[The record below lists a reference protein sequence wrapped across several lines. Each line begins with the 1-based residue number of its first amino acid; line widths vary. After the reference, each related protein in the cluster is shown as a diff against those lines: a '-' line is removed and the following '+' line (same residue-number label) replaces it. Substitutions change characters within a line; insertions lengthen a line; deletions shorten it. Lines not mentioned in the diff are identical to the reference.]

1 MAAGSRLMQPN
12 PPPVPTHTC
21 AEPGAVRPPIR
32 VFYAEPPIASDNLSI
47 HAMGSRELMRP
58 CIVNRPTGTGDYL
71 IMAFHHQVELR
82 PGAEPELHPG
92 RCLVVWDRTSGHY
105 YGNRDREWLHS
116 WIHADGAFIAKHLA
130 AARIPLNVPI
140 ADFDPALIE
149 ACVEAMHQEIHGHA
163 RPDEVI
169 VENLLHTLVRQ
180 VARVA
185 HAQAG
190 RSGIPPAYLELRRW
204 LEAHFAERITLA
216 DLAARVHCSVPH
228 FCNEFKRHFQSS
240 AIEFVIRLRLHRATM
255 LLRDHNHRVSDIA
268 RAVGYDD
275 IHHFSKLFSK
285 HYGRSPR
292 AMRQH
297 LAAPG

>member
-1 MAAGSRLMQPN
+1 MHTPPSDAAAATTAL
-12 PPPVPTHTC
+12 PP
-21 AEPGAVRPPIR
+21 AVIRAPIR
-32 VFYAEPPIASDNLSI
+32 VFYAEPPLDSDNLSI
-47 HAMGSRELMRP
+47 HAMGSRERMRP
-58 CIVNRPTGTGDYL
+58 CIVNRPTGTGDFL
-71 IMAFHHQVELR
+71 IMAFHQQVELR
-82 PGAEPELHPG
+82 PDGEAAVFPG
-92 RCLVVWDRTSGHY
+92 RTLMVWEQTSGHY
-105 YGNRDREWLHS
+105 YGCRDQEWLHS
-116 WIHADGAFIAKHLA
+116 WIHVDGAFIVKQLA
-130 AARIPLNVPI
+130 AARIPLNRPI
-140 ADFDPALIE
+140 PDFDPTFIE
-149 ACVEAMHQEIHGHA
+149 TCIEAMHQELHGYA

-169 VENLLHTLVRQ
+169 IENLLHILFRQ

-185 HAQAG
+185 HAQEA
-190 RSGIPPAYLELRRW
+190 RVDVPAAYLELRRW

-216 DLAARVHCSVPH
+216 ELAARVHCSVPH

-240 AIEFVIRLRLHRATM
+240 AIEFVIRLCLHRATM

-297 LAAPG
+297 LAAGG